1 MEQPKP
7 TEQHKKLEKL
17 VGKWIGEEKIE
28 GSPHTTE
35 KNATGT
41 FDFRMDLGGLFAI
54 ADYVE
59 KSGAKT
65 LMAGHGVIGWD
76 AKKKNYTLHW
86 FDTFGSPPGA
96 PGTGQW
102 QADALKFHQEGS
114 GNTIFELTDGGLIFK
129 IEMDVDGKG
138 FKPIIVG
145 KYRRA
150 GSSGKAPEEDQPEPR
165 RVTAGS

>member
-7 TEQHKKLEKL
+7 TAEHKKLEKL
-17 VGKWIGEEKIE
+17 EGKWVGEEMIQ

-35 KNATGT
+35 PKARGT
-41 FDFRMDLGGLFAI
+41 FDFRMDLGGLFALV
-54 ADYVE
+54 DYVE
-59 KSGAKT
+59 KSGSKT

-102 QADALKFHQEGS
+102 ENDTLKFHQEGS
-114 GNTIFELTDGGLIFK
+114 GNTIFELADGGLIFK
-129 IEMDVDGKG
+129 IEMPVEGKG
-138 FKPIIVG
+138 FKPIVEG
-145 KYRRA
+145 KYRRV
-150 GSSGKAPEEDQPEPR
+150 GSRAKVSEEDQPELDR
-165 RVTAGS
+165 MTARS